1 MEEKNNNIR
10 CCDCI
15 YSMGYDEWGRGT
27 YCKAFGRYSGV
38 IMNVLNVNI
47 LKIKRS
53 SVI

>member
-15 YSMGYDEWGRGT
+15 YSMDMM
-27 YCKAFGRYSGV
+27 SGEGELIAKLLEDIV
-38 IMNVLNVNI
+38 EFIMNVLNVNI